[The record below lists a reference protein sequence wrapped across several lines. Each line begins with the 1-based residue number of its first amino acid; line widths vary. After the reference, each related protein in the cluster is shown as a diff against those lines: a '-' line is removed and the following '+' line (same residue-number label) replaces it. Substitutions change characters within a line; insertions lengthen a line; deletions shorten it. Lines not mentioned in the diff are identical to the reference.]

1 MSQENYEKYLSELKS
16 YYNLKNKY
24 EKMKQNYKNTLLKSS
39 GSFDSKK
46 KILSKQKFKCINCKK
61 EGGSIF
67 LETIDGYK
75 ATCGNIANP
84 CDLNI
89 DIKKIKTKNLIDEYY
104 NIEKELEESKK
115 KITLTKLNYLFKY
128 IEEDNAVEQFEDLK
142 NELNVNQE
150 KYNKILEYYYNIT
163 ENSEKNKL
171 LNEKNEEYF
180 NLISQYKELIVLFK
194 ESEDKKYLKDAID
207 LYIDKIIVLNKK
219 ILETKY
225 KINIIENY
233 NETNYLIQKKYLNN
247 EYDILDL

>member
-1 MSQENYEKYLSELKS
+1 MGNI
-16 YYNLKNKY
+16 
-24 EKMKQNYKNTLLKSS
+24 KSS
-39 GSFDSKK
+39 
-46 KILSKQKFKCINCKK
+46 
-61 EGGSIF
+61 
-67 LETIDGYK
+67 
-75 ATCGNIANP
+75 
-84 CDLNI
+84 DLNI
-89 DIKKIKTKNLIDEYY
+89 DIKNKNKNLIDEYY
-104 NIEKELEESKK
+104 NIEKELEESK

-142 NELNVNQE
+142 NELNVNKE

-171 LNEKNEEYF
+171 LNEKNEEFF